1 MLKITN
7 DDFLNDLDFGIPSSF
22 RTDDNFENILEDLPS
37 FENPTE
43 LIFKLAPVEENEKFI
58 DKLKQDKLTKKL
70 VDFKKGTTT
79 LGFVYKE
86 GILIAVD
93 SRASMGSFIGSQKV
107 RKVIE
112 INEYLLGTMAGG
124 AADCSFWERRLAQ
137 WCKLYE
143 LRHGERV
150 PVSAASQYLA
160 NMITQY
166 RGYGLS
172 MGTMIAGWDKREQ
185 GLYYVDD
192 DGTRLKGY
200 LFSVGSGSTYAYGIL
215 DTKYKFNMTKEEA
228 INLGREAI
236 YHATHRDAGS
246 GGVVRVYNIYKDGW
260 EKIID
265 AEDVNLIHY
274 AVAENKGLKGDGNE
288 TNQEVFNA

>member
-1 MLKITN
+1 MNFDN
-7 DDFLNDLDFGIPSSF
+7 DFNDDLDFG
-22 RTDDNFENILEDLPS
+22 LPS
-37 FENPTE
+37 FYDKYSENNKQNENDIPNE
-43 LIFKLAPVEENEKFI
+43 NNSCNLIFKLANVENNSKFVEH
-58 DKLKQDKLTKKL
+58 LKSDTMTKKL
-70 VDFKKGTTT
+70 TDFKKGTTT

-93 SRASMGSFIGSQKV
+93 SRASMGSYIGSQKV

-112 INEYLLGTMAGG
+112 INDYLLGTMAGG
-124 AADCSFWERRLAQ
+124 AADCSFWERRLAM

-143 LRHGERV
+143 LRNKERV

-172 MGTMIAGWDKREQ
+172 MGTMITGWDKSGQ

-215 DTKYKFNMTKEEA
+215 DTNYRYDMTKEEA
-228 INLGREAI
+228 FNLGREAI

-246 GGVVRVYNIYKDGW
+246 GGVVRVYNIVRNGW
-260 EKIID
+260 EKLMD
-265 AEDVNLIHY
+265 AEDVNQIHY
-274 AVAENKGLKGDGNE
+274 KFNEVKGLRGDGNE
-288 TNQEVFNA
+288 TNQGVFNP

>member
-1 MLKITN
+1 MFTN
-7 DDFLNDLDFGIPSSF
+7 TDFLDDLCFGCSETFKPDFESQIDIP
-22 RTDDNFENILEDLPS
+22 TMDNQ
-37 FENPTE
+37 TE
-43 LIFKLAPVEENEKFI
+43 LIFKLAPCEENSKFVER
-58 DKLKQDKLTKKL
+58 LKKDTMTKKL
-70 VDFKKGTTT
+70 TDFKKGTTT

-93 SRASMGSFIGSQKV
+93 SRASMGSYIGSQTV

-112 INEYLLGTMAGG
+112 INDYLLGTMAGG
-124 AADCSFWERRLAQ
+124 AADCMFWERRLAM

-143 LRHGERV
+143 LRNGERV

-166 RGYGLS
+166 KGYGLS
-172 MGTMIAGWDKREQ
+172 MGTMVAGWDQSGQ
-185 GLYYVDD
+185 GLFYVDD
-192 DGTRLKGY
+192 DGTRLRGEM
-200 LFSVGSGSTYAYGIL
+200 FSVGSGSTYAYGIL
-215 DTKYKFNMTKEEA
+215 DSKYRYDMTREEA

-246 GGVVRVYNIYKDGW
+246 GGVVRVYNIVKGGW

-265 AEDVNLIHY
+265 AEDVNTIHY
-274 AVAENKGLKGDGNE
+274 AFCENKGLRGDGDE
-288 TNQEVFNA
+288 TKQEIFNA

>member
-1 MLKITN
+1 MNFTSDEFL
-7 DDFLNDLDFGIPSSF
+7 DDLNFGLPSSF
-22 RTDDNFENILEDLPS
+22 RPIDDFDSMVDELP
-37 FENPTE
+37 NMDTQTE
-43 LIFKLAPVEENEKFI
+43 LIFRLAPVEENQKFVS
-58 DKLKQDKLTKKL
+58 KLKENKMTKKL
-70 VDFKKGTTT
+70 TDFKKGTTT

-93 SRASMGSFIGSQKV
+93 SRATMGSYIGSSSV

-112 INEYLLGTMAGG
+112 INDYLLGTMAGG

-143 LRHGERV
+143 LRHGEKV

-166 RGYGLS
+166 KGYGLS
-172 MGTMIAGWDKREQ
+172 MGTMVAGWDTREQ
-185 GLYYVDD
+185 GLYYIDD

-200 LFSVGSGSTYAYGIL
+200 LFSVGSGSTYAYGVL
-215 DTKYKFNMTKEEA
+215 DTKYRYNMTKEEA
-228 INLGREAI
+228 VQLGKEAI

-246 GGVVRVYNIYKDGW
+246 GGVVRVYNIVKDGW
-260 EKIID
+260 EKIIEGD
-265 AEDVNLIHY
+265 DVSKIHY
-274 AVAENKGLKGDGNE
+274 IVANAKNLVGDGNE
-288 TNQEVFNA
+288 TKQELFDA

>member
-1 MLKITN
+1 MLNITN
-7 DDFLNDLDFGIPSSF
+7 DNFLDDLDFGFSSSF
-22 RTDDNFENILEDLPS
+22 KPEDNYQNITEDM
-37 FENPTE
+37 PTTQNSTE
-43 LIFKLAPVEENEKFI
+43 FIFKLAPTDDNHNFVSN
-58 DKLKQDKLTKKL
+58 LKNDTMTKKL
-70 VDFKKGTTT
+70 TDFKKGTTT
-79 LGFVYKE
+79 LGFVYQG

-93 SRASMGSFIGSQKV
+93 SRASMGSYISSQKV

-112 INEYLLGTMAGG
+112 INDYLLGTMAGG
-124 AADCSFWERRLAQ
+124 AADCSFWERRLAL

-150 PVSAASQYLA
+150 PVSAASQYLV

-172 MGTMIAGWDKREQ
+172 MGTMVAGWDKREQ

-200 LFSVGSGSTYAYGIL
+200 MFSVGSGSTYAYGVL
-215 DTKYKFNMTKEEA
+215 DTKYRYDMTKEEA

-246 GGVVRVYNIYKDGW
+246 GGVVRVYNMFKDGW

-265 AEDVNLIHY
+265 GEDVNGIHY
-274 AVAENKGLKGDGNE
+274 EFAEKKGLKGDGNE
-288 TNQEVFNA
+288 LKQEVFNA